1 MLPDISNI
9 EINIDNETEASYQNK
24 KSFLFDFSQGDFVIK
39 DGRIIKTKDLVA
51 IKVWIEKVLK
61 TEKFRFEIYRD
72 VDYGISLEDL
82 IGQNLPRSFVE
93 SELRREI
100 KEAIE
105 RHPGI
110 SEVTNI
116 TTEQDGS
123 RLLIRF
129 KVNLEEDISFE
140 QEVTI

>member
-9 EINIDNETEASYQNK
+9 EINIDNETETSYQNK
-24 KSFLFDFSQGDFVIK
+24 RSFLFDFSQGDFVIK

-93 SELRREI
+93 SELRREV

>member
-1 MLPDISNI
+1 MLPDIANT
-9 EINIDNETEASYQNK
+9 EINMDNETETSYQNK
-24 KSFLFDFSQGDFVIK
+24 KSFLFDFSQGEFVIK
-39 DGRIIKTKDLVA
+39 DGRIVKTQDVIA

-61 TEKFRFEIYRD
+61 TEKFRFEIYKD

-105 RHPGI
+105 KHPAI
-110 SEVTNI
+110 SRVTNV
-116 TTEQDGS
+116 TTEQEGS
-123 RLLIRF
+123 RLLIRC
-129 KVNLEEDISFE
+129 KVSLGRNIIFD

>member
-9 EINIDNETEASYQNK
+9 EINIDNEMKTSYQNK
-24 KSFLFDFSQGDFVIK
+24 RSFLFDFTQGDFVIK
-39 DGRIIKTKDLVA
+39 DGRIVKTQDLIA

-61 TEKFRFEIYRD
+61 TEKFRFEIYKD

-100 KEAIE
+100 KEAVE
-105 RHPGI
+105 RHPAI
-110 SEVTNI
+110 SEITNI

-123 RLLIRF
+123 RLFIRF

-140 QEVTI
+140 QEVTV

>member
-9 EINIDNETEASYQNK
+9 EINIDNETETSYQNK
-24 KSFLFDFSQGDFVIK
+24 RSFLFDFSQGDFVIK
-39 DGRIIKTKDLVA
+39 DGRIVKTEDLIA

-61 TEKFRFEIYRD
+61 TEKFRFEIYKD